1 MPYFAVFSNVS
12 TNISPSSFLAIH
24 IPVSPRCMRP
34 MGMQEGAILDD
45 QLTASSSIPGY
56 ESYRARPDDVGW
68 CANAEETN
76 PYLQV
81 KVRFYIYIYIY
92 IYMYIYIYIYIYRE
106 RERER
111 EREKV

>member
-1 MPYFAVFSNVS
+1 
-12 TNISPSSFLAIH
+12 
-24 IPVSPRCMRP
+24 MRP

-68 CANAEETN
+68 CANAEDTN

-81 KVRFYIYIYIY
+81 KTKLCIGQPIVCVYFKGTKL
-92 IYMYIYIYIYIYRE
+92 E
-106 RERER
+106 FS
-111 EREKV
+111 K